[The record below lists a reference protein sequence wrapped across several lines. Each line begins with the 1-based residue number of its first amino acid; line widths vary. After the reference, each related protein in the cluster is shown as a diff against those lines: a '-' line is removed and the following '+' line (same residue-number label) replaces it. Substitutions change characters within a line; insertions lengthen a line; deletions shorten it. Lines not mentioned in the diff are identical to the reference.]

1 MACRFL
7 VMGMADR
14 VSMANATQV
23 RQAVGVVSSLYRHA
37 RPSSSQKKMGQER
50 SSLAQSRH
58 AGGGLPDNCALLQS
72 AVEIPETDAGQ

>member
-1 MACRFL
+1 MAGRLL

-14 VSMANATQV
+14 VSMANATQH
-23 RQAVGVVSSLYRHA
+23 AKPMGSSAACTAPPGLGPA
-37 RPSSSQKKMGQER
+37 SKVGQER

-58 AGGGLPDNCALLQS
+58 AGGGLQDNCALLQS